1 MEKLLSMQRLGY
13 TLWRHLLLIIG
24 LMIVI
29 GGALYFYAAKMVAP
43 SYDVSTTVVVDQR
56 GLNSNQSVS
65 DALNASQ
72 YDTQMLATYNDLLND
87 SALYATVATNLN
99 DNGYPKLT
107 SSDVQKM
114 VTVKN
119 NANSRAFSI
128 GVEAPTP
135 KLAAK
140 VANTVASA
148 FATKV
153 RAVIGKNQEVKVA
166 DEASEDALPVQPN
179 ARLYAVAGMVVGL
192 VIGAAIATLRE
203 IFNDTVKDEEFLTNK
218 AKIPYLGTIKMPK

>member
-13 TLWRHLLLIIG
+13 TIWHHMLLIIG
-24 LMIVI
+24 LMIVF
-29 GGALYFYAAKMVAP
+29 GGALYVYAAKMVAP
-43 SYDVSTTVVVDQR
+43 SYDVSTTIVVDKN
-56 GLNSNQSVS
+56 GSNGDQSVS

-99 DNGYPKLT
+99 ANGYPKLT

-119 NANSRAFSI
+119 NANSRAFSVT
-128 GVEAPTP
+128 VEAATP

-140 VANTVASA
+140 VANTVASS
-148 FATKV
+148 FADKV
-153 RAVIGKNQEVKVA
+153 KTVIGKTQGVKVA
-166 DEASEDALPVQPN
+166 DEASEDALPVKPN
-179 ARLYAVAGMVVGL
+179 AKLFAIAGLIIGL
-192 VIGAAIATLRE
+192 IIGAAIATLRE
-203 IFNDTVKDEEFLTNK
+203 IFNDTVKDPEFLTK
-218 AKIPYLGTIKMPK
+218 SAKIPYLGTIKVSK